1 MFETNTMIVAFVG
14 GNFIALFLI
23 LGILKIIAK
32 ATKWVWDDSLV
43 TLISG
48 TVQMARGKGTPTP
61 PEEVTYK
68 VGKPPLGV
76 PALKDRGETLE

>member
-1 MFETNTMIVAFVG
+1 MFESNTMIIAFVG
-14 GNFIALFLI
+14 SNFIALFLI

-48 TVQMARGKGTPTP
+48 IVQMSRGKGVPEP

-68 VGKPPLGV
+68 VSNPTTASRV
-76 PALKDRGETLE
+76 ERGEELK